1 MPTFTTP
8 DNANIYYHLWTPD
21 SEAKAVV
28 IIVHGIGE
36 HGARYAHVAQA
47 MNATGYVVA
56 APDHR
61 GHGKSDGERAHFNTF
76 NDPVNDLYQLLKI
89 LEKQYRQLPVF
100 MYGHSMGSGIALL
113 FTLEYQ
119 RELKGLM
126 LSGTVVSLEDG
137 QNPIMIAVGSLLGR
151 FLPKSRLVASL
162 PSSTLST
169 DPEVVRDYDAD
180 PLNDHGKVRIGMA
193 HKMIQLG
200 RDVRS
205 RAHTLTLPLLILH
218 GEDDKLTPISGS
230 RAIYDLANSPDKT
243 LKTYPG
249 LRHEL
254 VNEVK
259 RDEIIALMVAWLDKH

>member
-8 DNANIYYHLWTPD
+8 DNAKIHYHHWTPQGD
-21 SEAKAVV
+21 PKAVV
-28 IIVHGIGE
+28 VIVHGIGE
-36 HGARYAHVAQA
+36 HGARYTHVAQA
-47 MNATGYVVA
+47 MNAAGYVVV

-61 GHGKSDGERAHFNTF
+61 GHGNSDGERAHFDSF
-76 NDPVNDLYQLLKI
+76 DLPVRDLHQLI
-89 LEKQYRQLPVF
+89 QSLETQYRQLPVF

-113 FTLEYQ
+113 YTLEYQ
-119 RELKGLM
+119 RELKGLI

-137 QNPIMIAVGSLLGR
+137 QNPVVLAIGGLVGR
-151 FLPKSRLVASL
+151 FFPKSRIVPQL

-169 DPEVVRDYDAD
+169 DPAVVRDYDAD

-205 RAHTLTLPLLILH
+205 RAHMLTLPLLILH

-230 RAIYDLANSPDKT
+230 RAIYESASSPDKT

-254 VNEVK
+254 VNEVG
-259 RDEIIALMVAWLDKH
+259 REEIIALMVSWLDKH